1 MGRSRDHLRGCK
13 HDEAGVSGEGRA
25 AQARRS
31 GCVPGHPNG
40 CHQKPRL
47 FPTDSRGGRRHLRQ
61 RHSAGSARPSTAR
74 ARSRVR
80 TPGPSRGAGRPVG
93 RLSIGGVRGEASAL
107 GLRRRGHGLNPGTE
121 PSDWRAA
128 AGTGRAGREAGPAP
142 GRCRL
147 GWSPAL
153 PGLWLRILP
162 SNARHANVHA
172 WEAEGRPGSR
182 LGARPGGAGT
192 QPGRL
197 PPGRAQDP
205 CVRRA
210 MSTTV
215 PKAPLWV
222 HGSFLSHSLPDE
234 SR

>member
-47 FPTDSRGGRRHLRQ
+47 FPADSRGGRRHLRQ

-74 ARSRVR
+74 AQSRVR
-80 TPGPSRGAGRPVG
+80 TPGPSRGAAV
-93 RLSIGGVRGEASAL
+93 GGVRGEASAL
-107 GLRRRGHGLNPGTE
+107 GPPRRGHGLNPGTE

-142 GRCRL
+142 GRLPLR
-147 GWSPAL
+147 GGAPHSPACASASFL
-153 PGLWLRILP
+153 PTPGTQTSTL
-162 SNARHANVHA
+162 
-172 WEAEGRPGSR
+172 GRRRGGP
-182 LGARPGGAGT
+182 GAGREPAVAERGHS
-192 QPGRL
+192 PGASLR
-197 PPGRAQDP
+197 G
-205 CVRRA
+205 
-210 MSTTV
+210 
-215 PKAPLWV
+215 APRTLA
-222 HGSFLSHSLPDE
+222 SAAP
-234 SR
+234 